1 MDILL
6 DSQIK
11 QFLNDVNQLELDQAA
26 TIKSKQYLEKS
37 ILDLKMKIKDDKE
50 ALDIATNAI
59 EILRKVSDEAVRQA
73 YKFLE
78 ASLNASL
85 ERMFE
90 NTTRRI
96 ALKEYTRNNQYPQ
109 LEIELTVAN
118 GKVRSLKADSGH
130 GLAQIVS
137 LLSILSLIVI
147 TNSRRLLVMDEII
160 SGLSIHN
167 REIITDILWTFTE
180 IGFQFVVNEHGY
192 VPRGAKVYHLEMVGD
207 VSHVKET
214 YIENNGVYLQGDYN
228 DVNVDDDAD
237 TLRSVASII
246 KATDKPSVNSEVV
259 IKVPEPP
266 KIPNMPSNS
275 LSGLKPMEPAKT
287 SGASETSGT
296 SGTSGFSGIPEPPKP
311 LDLGFGGSGA
321 LDI

>member
-1 MDILL
+1 MDITLE
-6 DSQIK
+6 SQISN
-11 QFLNDVNQLELDQAA
+11 FFNEVNKLEIDQAA
-26 TIKSKQYLEKS
+26 AVKSKKYLENS
-37 ILDLKMKIKDDKE
+37 ILELKNKIKDDKE

-78 ASLNASL
+78 NSLNASL

-109 LEIELTVAN
+109 LEIELTVGN

-147 TNSRRLLVMDEII
+147 TNSRRILVMDEII

-167 REIITDILWTFTE
+167 REIITDILWTFTD

-192 VPRGAKVYHLEMVGD
+192 VPRGAKVFHLEMVGD
-207 VSHVKET
+207 VSHVKES
-214 YIENNGVYLQGDYN
+214 YIENKGVYLQGEYN
-228 DVNVDDDAD
+228 DEKDNSIDTDDVEEMPRKAINK
-237 TLRSVASII
+237 AS
-246 KATDKPSVNSEVV
+246 NF
-259 IKVPEPP
+259 
-266 KIPNMPSNS
+266 
-275 LSGLKPMEPAKT
+275 KT
-287 SGASETSGT
+287 SIPTPPPVPVINNAG
-296 SGTSGFSGIPEPPKP
+296 SGIDE
-311 LDLGFGGSGA
+311 SGIVE
-321 LDI
+321 L